1 MDFKDKIEAI
11 KKVKGM
17 PKNFKEWYDDQQPK
31 KRCDM
36 IEGHDNYWEGR
47 IEAIKKVLDD
57 TPARTASDFEKALN
71 EIKKIL
77 EESRKVFRLRMLRY
91 QLTKINHLPLTKL
104 TKRNFLTKLYKIYI
118 K

>member
-1 MDFKDKIEAI
+1 MDFKGKLNEGRDL
-11 KKVKGM
+11 VKDG

-77 EESRKVFRLRMLRY
+77 EE
-91 QLTKINHLPLTKL
+91 
-104 TKRNFLTKLYKIYI
+104 
-118 K
+118 